1 MQFPFGQTVIRERRP
16 QIEDPHDPDHTIA
29 GDWSDVGDDDRLE
42 LEQAFVA
49 PSSSA
54 AAGDATRT
62 QVLTTLSL
70 YLTDPDADVLV
81 GDRIIAAG
89 YPPLYINARPEAT
102 QSPFTGWRPIVEI
115 PLDLSEG

>member
-1 MQFPFGQTVIRERRP
+1 MRFPHGETVTRQRRP
-16 QIEDPHDPDHTIA
+16 QIEDPHDPENTIA
-29 GDWSDVGDDDRLE
+29 GPWSAVTGDDE
-42 LEQAFVA
+42 LALDQAFVA

-54 AAGDATRT
+54 ASGDATRT

-81 GDRIIAAG
+81 GDRIISSA
-89 YPPLYINARPEAT
+89 YPPLYVNARPEAT
-102 QSPFTGWRPIVEI
+102 RSPFTGWQPVLEI